1 MGIASS
7 QERELTSRP
16 VHPLLFA
23 AFPVLFLVAHNRDVT
38 SVSDAI
44 GPLLITLAAVLGA
57 QLAGGAVFRSPRKV
71 AAAVSCVALLFFSY
85 GHVWTI
91 LHGRRV
97 AGVRVNDVALALL
110 WFALAASGVIAVVR
124 TRKPLRDLT
133 RVMNAVA
140 IVLVMTTLVTV
151 GTDAIGGGGVARADV
166 QNDLGLVRPDHPRD
180 VYYLI
185 FDRYADADTLKTH
198 LGFDNTPFLNG
209 LRRRGF
215 DVASLSRANYQNTH
229 MSLASS
235 LNMDHLDALTRDVQ
249 RPSKDLHPIFDLIGR
264 SRVAKGFKSMGYSYV
279 HVGSWAS
286 FTASSPIADVNLKP
300 VETSELTRALYGS
313 TALSPLL
320 RGADAGANEDE
331 TQVKATRGAFRAL
344 DKAMDVRGPKFVF
357 THFILPHPPYVFDR
371 DGNYRPEQERDGN
384 VTGYLEQLRFANS
397 QIERIVGELLS
408 KPADEQPII
417 VIQAD
422 EGPYPRLG
430 TRFPASWAKEPAG
443 DVRVKYGILN
453 AYYLPGPR
461 SEFIPYASITPVNTF
476 RMIFDRYFGAQLA
489 VLPDTSYAT
498 ADSRRDA
505 YTLLPLGDLVHG
517 RPAPLVGPAR
527 QAR

>member
-1 MGIASS
+1 V
-7 QERELTSRP
+7 TSKP

-38 SVSDAI
+38 SIPDAI
-44 GPLLITLAAVLGA
+44 GPLLITLACVLAV
-57 QLAGGAVFRSPRKV
+57 QLAGGAVFRSPHKV
-71 AAAVSCVALLFFSY
+71 AAALSCVSLLFFSY

-91 LHGRRV
+91 LHGRRI
-97 AGVRVNDVALALL
+97 AGVRVNDVGLAVT
-110 WFALAASGVIAVVR
+110 WFVLAVAAVIAVIR

-133 RVMNAVA
+133 RVLNAVA
-140 IVLVMTTLVTV
+140 AVLVMTTLVTV
-151 GTDAIGGGGVARADV
+151 GTDALGGGGIARADALRTDS
-166 QNDLGLVRPDHPRD
+166 NGLGLVRPDRPRD

-185 FDRYADADTLKTH
+185 FDRYADAETLRTH
-198 LGFDNTPFLNG
+198 LGFDNSPFLNG
-209 LRRRGF
+209 LERRGF
-215 DVASLSRANYQNTH
+215 DVTSGSRANYQNTH

-235 LNMDHLDALTRDVQ
+235 LNMDHLDVLTRSVQ

-264 SRVAKGFKSMGYSYV
+264 SAVAKAFKSMGYTYV

-286 FTASSPIADVNLKP
+286 FTASSPIADINLKP

-320 RGADAGANEDE
+320 RGTGAGSGDENE
-331 TQVKATRGAFRAL
+331 TQAKATRGAFRAL
-344 DKAMDVRGPKFVF
+344 DTAMDVRGPKFVF

-371 DGNYRPEQERDGN
+371 DGNYRPEQQRAGN
-384 VTGYLEQLRFANS
+384 VNGYLEQVRFANT
-397 QIERIVGELLS
+397 QIERIVDALLA

-417 VIQAD
+417 VLQSD

-430 TRFPASWAKEPAG
+430 TRFPSSWATQPAG

-461 SEFIPYASITPVNTF
+461 SEFVPYPSITPVNTF
-476 RMIFDRYFGAQLA
+476 RMILDRYFGAQLA
-489 VLPDTSYAT
+489 VLPDESYAT
-498 ADSRRDA
+498 ESSGDA
-505 YTLLPLGDLVHG
+505 YTLVPLGDLVHR
-517 RPAPLVGPAR
+517 RPAPYAKMGP
-527 QAR
+527 